1 MIDFP
6 SSPSNGQIATL
17 NGTSYIWDATRTQW
31 RVNAA
36 PGVDAAIAAAFS
48 TPSPIG
54 NTTPNSGAFT
64 TLSASGA
71 LSGAGFTN
79 LLASPSAIGSVAP
92 STGKFTQVELS
103 AGTTS
108 LAPFKLNAG
117 ALLSAAVAGAFE
129 FASADSMIYFTPNA
143 TNGRGF
149 IPVEH
154 MFNLE
159 ANLAATTTTIAP
171 FFGSNSSI
179 PLEAGGLYEIEFLC
193 IFLKNTAGTLVWTFT
208 NSAVVTNM
216 AIWGEMSPITG
227 SGTTGTCGAS
237 LSMTLPGLTAAA
249 NALPA
254 TGSLTTAVNH
264 YAMFRVILKNASS
277 TSLRLNV
284 TNSAGTVTP
293 LRGSYWKAR
302 RIDTMGAVAA

>member
-1 MIDFP
+1 MINFP
-6 SSPSNGQIATL
+6 SSPTNNQIEILAG
-17 NGTSYIWDATRTQW
+17 NSYIYNSTKGAWQ
-31 RVNAA
+31 VNGA
-36 PGVDAAIAAAFS
+36 PGVDAQIES
-48 TPSPIG
+48 KLSSPTPIG
-54 NTTPNSGAFT
+54 NTAANAGAFS

-71 LSGAGFTN
+71 LSGVGFSDYF
-79 LLASPSAIGSVAP
+79 ASPPTLGNTTP
-92 STGKFTQVELS
+92 NTGKFSQVELI
-103 AGTTS
+103 AGTAA

-117 ALLSAAVAGAFE
+117 ALLTAAIAGAFE

-149 IPVEH
+149 VPVES

-159 ANLAATTTTIAP
+159 ANLAATAVTISP
-171 FFGSNSSI
+171 FFGANSAI
-179 PLEAGGLYEIEFLC
+179 PLVANGLYEIEFFCL
-193 IFLKNTAGTLVWTFT
+193 FLKNTAGTLVWTLT

-216 AIWGEMSPITG
+216 AIQGEMSPIVG
-227 SGTTGTCGAS
+227 SGTTGTWGAP
-237 LSMTLPGLTAAA
+237 LSMSLPTRTAAV

-264 YAMFRVILKNASS
+264 YAMFRVILQNASS

-284 TNSAGTVTP
+284 TNSLGTITP

-302 RIDTMGAVAA
+302 RIDTTGVTAA

>member
-6 SSPSNGQIATL
+6 NSPTNGQIVTI
-17 NGTSYIWDATRTQW
+17 NGTSYIWDSAKTQW
-31 RVNAA
+31 RVNAT
-36 PGVDAAIAAAFS
+36 PGVDASIAAALS
-48 TPSPIG
+48 SPSPIG
-54 NTTPNSGAFT
+54 NTAPN
-64 TLSASGA
+64 
-71 LSGAGFTN
+71 
-79 LLASPSAIGSVAP
+79 
-92 STGKFTQVELS
+92 TGKFTQVELL

-117 ALLSAAVAGAFE
+117 ALLSSVIAGAFE
-129 FASADSMIYFTPNA
+129 FASATSMIYLTPNT

-159 ANLAATTTTIAP
+159 TNLAATTTTIAP
-171 FFGSNSSI
+171 FFGANSAI
-179 PLEAGGLYEIEFLC
+179 PLVANGLYEIEFLC
-193 IFLKNTAGTLVWTFT
+193 IFTKNTAGTLVWTFT

-216 AIWGEMSPITG
+216 AIWGEMSPIAG
-227 SGTTGTCGAS
+227 SGTTGTWGAS
-237 LSMTLPGLTAAA
+237 LSMTLPGRTAAV

-264 YAMFRVILKNASS
+264 YAMFRVILQNASS
-277 TSLRLNV
+277 TSFRLNV

-302 RIDTMGAVAA
+302 RIATTGAVVA